1 MGCNL
6 LMYLGGT
13 SAKPIKFVME
23 CIEHSMICHPVI
35 CTTCA
40 LGATCVPPGPKDFS
54 SGDKVKAELDM
65 EVVTS
70 VLEGGGGSDGM
81 MDSMLEVK

>member
-6 LMYLGGT
+6 PMPT
-13 SAKPIKFVME
+13 SGNTTKFVME
-23 CIEHSMICHPVI
+23 CIEYSVNCHPVI
-35 CTTCA
+35 CTNCT
-40 LGATCVPPGPKDFS
+40 LGATCVPPGPKDFA

-70 VLEGGGGSDGM
+70 LLEGGGGSDGM
-81 MDSMLEVK
+81 MDSMLEVISS

>member
-6 LMYLGGT
+6 LTYWVAEVPNLH
-13 SAKPIKFVME
+13 SFVTE
-23 CIEHSMICHPVI
+23 NSVSCHPVI
-35 CTTCA
+35 RTTCSI
-40 LGATCVPPGPKDFS
+40 GATCVAPGPKDFA